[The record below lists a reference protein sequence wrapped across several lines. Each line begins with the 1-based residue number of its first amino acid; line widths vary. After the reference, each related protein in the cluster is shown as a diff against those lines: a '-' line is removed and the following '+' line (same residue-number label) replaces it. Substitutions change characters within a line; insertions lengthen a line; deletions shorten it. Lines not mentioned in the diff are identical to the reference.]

1 MKSDEGDFLDAEM
14 LELERQLRQ
23 EMADMPGS
31 DLESAQRQPHMA
43 YVTIYVSDSEL
54 EELRDFYEAAFG
66 FDRRYESPSAI
77 ELQAGAVILTLA
89 DESQLL
95 EVCGV
100 ETLPRPEESRC
111 SFSILVEDVE
121 RCVEAAVA
129 MGGRVI
135 LEPHDTE
142 WGMRSCWLRDPSGQL
157 FEIGRFLH
165 GQA

>member
-1 MKSDEGDFLDAEM
+1 MSPKDFDNLDDEM
-14 LELERQLRQ
+14 LELERQLQQ

-31 DLESAQRQPHMA
+31 DLEQVQRQPHLA
-43 YVTIYVSDSEL
+43 YLTIYTSDI
-54 EELRDFYEAAFG
+54 EELAEFYVAAFG

-77 ELQAGAVILTLA
+77 ELQAGTVILTLA
-89 DESQLL
+89 EETQLL

-100 ETLPRPEESRC
+100 DRLPHPEESR
-111 SFSILVEDVE
+111 SAFSILVEDVE

-129 MGGRVI
+129 MGGRVVK
-135 LEPHDTE
+135 EPHDTD

-165 GQA
+165 GEQ